1 MANFLAL
8 LGFKQSGQL
17 SWVPV
22 QPFEAPKNMELVD
35 LSMEMILDVFFLAL
49 LLFCG
54 SGCEYAGS
62 CCDRP

>member
-17 SWVPV
+17 SRVPV
-22 QPFEAPKNMELVD
+22 QQLEAPKNMELAQP
-35 LSMEMILDVFFLAL
+35 SMEMILDVFFLAL
-49 LLFCG
+49 FLFCG